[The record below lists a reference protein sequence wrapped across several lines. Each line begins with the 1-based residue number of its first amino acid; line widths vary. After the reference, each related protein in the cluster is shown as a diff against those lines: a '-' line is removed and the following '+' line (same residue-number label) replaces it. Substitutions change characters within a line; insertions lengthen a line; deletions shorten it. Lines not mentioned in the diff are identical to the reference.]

1 MMKKLFLL
9 GLALVGLSALVLSQ
23 TATTTDPVVTE
34 RTVTLNSRV
43 VLTASAEGTTPFTFN
58 WYKNNVWVGVSD
70 NLTFDRIQ
78 VADAGT
84 YKVVANN
91 SAGTAESAPLTII
104 VFVPIAPNKVKITV
118 TVVPS

>member
-1 MMKKLFLL
+1 MMKKIFLL
-9 GLALVGLSALVLSQ
+9 GLVLVGLSALVLSQ
-23 TATTTDPVVTE
+23 TASNTEPVVTE

-43 VLTASAEGTTPFTFN
+43 VLTASAEGTTPITFN
-58 WYKNNVWVGVSD
+58 WYKNNVWVGISN

-78 VADAGT
+78 ASDAGT

-91 SAGTAESAPLTII
+91 SAGTAESSPLTIT
-104 VFVPIAPNKVKITV
+104 VFVPVAPNKVRITI

>member
-1 MMKKLFLL
+1 MMKKIFLL
-9 GLALVGLSALVLSQ
+9 GLVLVGLSALVLSQ
-23 TATTTDPVVTE
+23 TTSNTEPVVTE

-43 VLTASAEGTTPFTFN
+43 VLTASAEGTTPMTFN
-58 WYKNNVWVGVSD
+58 WYKNNVWVGISD

-78 VADAGT
+78 ASDAGT

-91 SAGTAESAPLTII
+91 SAGTAESSPLTIT
-104 VFVPIAPNKVKITV
+104 VFVPVAPNKVRITI